1 MDENNSDLCRGLLFR
16 VVNRVRN
23 LAAVRDKFRMR
34 AHTLP
39 QVKVMQVLFE
49 RAEEGAK
56 LKDVA
61 RELGLTPGA
70 VSQTVDSLVRTG
82 FVRRT
87 ADAVDR
93 RAVRLFPTKKAIL
106 FRDRMDGIT
115 REILDPV
122 VAEIP
127 KKDLETFLRVLALMN
142 GRLEERREIFDKN
155 SF

>member
-122 VAEIP
+122 VEEIP
-127 KKDLETFLRVLALMN
+127 ERDVETFLRVLTLIN
-142 GRLEERREIFDKN
+142 ERLEERREAF
-155 SF
+155 

>member
-1 MDENNSDLCRGLLFR
+1 MGENNSDLCRGLLFR

>member
-49 RAEEGAK
+49 RAEDGAK

>member
-61 RELGLTPGA
+61 RELGLTPGS